1 MAPRLAAHRNAIY
14 MHAGLFDRI
23 DGLHSRRDS
32 LGLDDEDLRLLERI
46 HFDFVLS
53 GAKLPPQSRRRYAEI
68 TQELAQLTTRF
79 AQNLLAEESG
89 WLLQLNGEADLA
101 GLPDS
106 VRSAAR
112 SRRCSS
118 AGWARMPTPSPC
130 RLHWPSHS

>member
-1 MAPRLAAHRNAIY
+1 MR
-14 MHAGLFDRI
+14 
-23 DGLHSRRDS
+23 
-32 LGLDDEDLRLLERI
+32 
-46 HFDFVLS
+46 
-53 GAKLPPQSRRRYAEI
+53 EI

-112 SRRCSS
+112 SAAAERGLG
-118 AGWARMPTPSPC
+118 AG
-130 RLHWPSHS
+130 RLRHHLVAFIGRAIPDLLVAPRPA